1 MMLMVRLHGIYT
13 KENVFVRTSTQKGN
27 ILIKNRR
34 CRVKSTGAKYIRVG

>member
-1 MMLMVRLHGIYT
+1 MILMVRLHEMHTEGS
-13 KENVFVRTSTQKGN
+13 VFVRTSTQKGN